1 MQKIANNILERVGS
15 TPMIR
20 LNRLTGPDDA
30 EVLVKYEG
38 VNVGGSIKSRT
49 ALSLIEEAEN
59 AGLIKPGHSI
69 LTECTTGNQGIGISF
84 VSAVKG
90 YMAVI
95 AVPAHYG
102 IERVKLMRAY
112 GAKVVQTPVVDNQT
126 RTILQ
131 CRKVCEALLAK
142 YPDRVFWLRQFLNPA
157 NRKIHMQ
164 RTAAEI
170 LYQTDGKL
178 DAFVHSIGTS
188 GTLGGISTLLK
199 TAIPDIKVYCTEPD
213 LAAMEAAGRRDLHT
227 QQGIGDGQPIRFLD
241 RSLIDGFLTV
251 TDPEAMDTA
260 RKLAYMEGILAG
272 PSSGC
277 SVHAALQVAK
287 KLGKGKRVLC
297 VCADTGERYLQT
309 DLWDYE
315 LDWQL
320 PETEDGPID
329 WEKLFEE
336 TRQ

>member
-1 MQKIANNILERVGS
+1 MRKIANNILELIGD
-15 TPMIR
+15 TPVIR
-20 LNRLTGPDDA
+20 LTRLPGPDDA

-49 ALSLIEEAEN
+49 ALSLIETAEA
-59 AGLIKPGHSI
+59 AGMIRPGYSI
-69 LTECTTGNQGIGISF
+69 LTECTTGNQGIGIAF

-95 AVPAHYG
+95 AVPQHYG

-112 GAKVVQTPVVDNQT
+112 GAKVVQTPVVENQT

-131 CRKVCEALLAK
+131 CRKVCESLLAR

-157 NRKIHMQ
+157 NPKIHLQ

-188 GTLGGISTLLK
+188 GTLGGIATLLK
-199 TAIPDIKVYCTEPD
+199 TAIPDIKVFCAEPY

-227 QQGIGDGQPIRFLD
+227 QQGIGDGQPVRFID

-251 TDPEAMDTA
+251 TDEEAMETA
-260 RKLAYMEGILAG
+260 RKLAYLEGILAG

-277 SVHAALQVAK
+277 SVYAALQIARE
-287 KLGKGKRVLC
+287 LGKGKRVLC
-297 VCADTGERYLQT
+297 ICADTGERYLQT

-315 LDWQL
+315 LDWEL
-320 PETEDGPID
+320 PEHKDGPVD
-329 WEKLFEE
+329 WEALFKEAQ
-336 TRQ
+336 R